1 MTKRIY
7 MCFNYIPTIYILI
20 IQLLPLTM
28 VNDTNLSRRTVLIG
42 TGTSIGVLTVG
53 KGTGMSVPPRFV
65 VGTRSKAAASKAK
78 DRATEVIRE
87 LDFGPT
93 GQAVVGRFGQDDREA
108 LRTHHG
114 VRYVEPDIRVHAVG
128 ETLPWGVDRVDAEVV
143 HSSGDTGSGAD
154 IAIIDTGIDK
164 DHSDLQ
170 ANVGT
175 GDSFVDYT
183 GSWNDDNGHGT
194 HCAGI
199 ADAVDNSAGVIGVS
213 TSATLHAAKVLDESG
228 SGYAS
233 DVAAG
238 ITWVADQGYDVGSLS
253 LGSRRSSSVIK
264 DACTTAF
271 RNGVLLIAAAGN
283 EGPSKNSV
291 GYPAAYQDCIAVSA
305 TDMNDTLPRW
315 SSRGSEVELAAPGV
329 NILSTYNDG
338 GYTSLSGTSMACPH
352 VSGAGGQLMANGYT
366 NTEARQRLR
375 ETAEDIGLSSEEQGY
390 GLLDVENAVLGT
402 MTGDNLNG
410 GSSGGGD
417 SAPVVDSLTL
427 AEDNTGKSPHADFD
441 ASWKVSDPDG
451 DLSTVDITLTD
462 STEGGT
468 EDSTTI
474 DVSGDTATG
483 TTTLRARHEENSGH
497 TYQVKL
503 VVTDSHG
510 DTDSATADEIED
522 GS

>member
-1 MTKRIY
+1 
-7 MCFNYIPTIYILI
+7 MCFNSTPTIYIVMV
-20 IQLLPLTM
+20 QLLPLNM
-28 VNDTNLSRRTVLIG
+28 ANDTNLSRRTVLIG
-42 TGTSIGVLTVG
+42 TGTGIGALTVG
-53 KGTGMSVPPRFV
+53 TGTGTSVSPRFV
-65 VGTRSKAAASKAK
+65 IGTRSKAAVSKAK
-78 DRATEVIRE
+78 GRAAEVIRE
-87 LDFGPT
+87 LDFGPV
-93 GQAVVGRFGQDDREA
+93 GQAVIGRFGRDDREA

-143 HSSGDTGSGAD
+143 HSSGNTGSGAD

-175 GDSFVDYT
+175 GASFVDYT
-183 GSWNDDNGHGT
+183 SSWNDDNGHGT

-238 ITWVADQGYDVGSLS
+238 ITWAADQGCDVGSIS

-271 RNGVLLIAAAGN
+271 QNGVLLIAAAGN

-329 NILSTYNDG
+329 DILSTYHDG
-338 GYTSLSGTSMACPH
+338 GYLSLSGTSMACPH

-366 NTEARQRLR
+366 NTEARQQLR
-375 ETAEDIGLSSEEQGY
+375 DTAEDIGLPSGEQGY

-402 MTGDNLNG
+402 TNGDNLNG
-410 GSSGGGD
+410 GGGGGD
-417 SAPVVDSLTL
+417 AAPVVDSLSLT
-427 AEDNTGKSPHADFD
+427 ENNSGHSPHADFG
-441 ASWKVSDPDG
+441 ASWTVSDTNG
-451 DLSTVDITLTD
+451 DLTTVDLALTD
-462 STEGGT
+462 STDGDI
-468 EDSTTI
+468 EDSSTI
-474 DVSGDTATG
+474 DVSGDTAAA
-483 TTTLRARHEENSGH
+483 TTTLRAKNEENSEH
-497 TYQVKL
+497 TYQVNL
-503 VVTDSHG
+503 TVSDSKG
-510 DTDSATADEIED
+510 NTATATAEELED